1 MDVLLD
7 KYEELYKQEFV
18 DDETTNSVYLKNY
31 DFKLP
36 IEYTKYNT
44 LNDTTKKDIEF
55 SEENN
60 LFSLLL
66 TNKTPDVSNEQES
79 LLVNKWS
86 SLYTTNTSFLKDSQ
100 KLLKSYQSVQPNHIE
115 SFAGKYIAFKN
126 EQNFLSKY
134 QYIQFKRMFYLN
146 TVVGF
151 LQFLALYNICSP
163 LLSLFAPL
171 LGLIIPYFVFYF
183 KGIKMSFQQYMQM
196 VKTLILNNAVVK
208 NLIHFRKGT
217 LQQKM
222 YALVYLFFYGMSIYN
237 NVVSCVEFFKNTT
250 FMIELNDKYS
260 TFLQDGGLLIKS
272 VHEKTKS
279 LKHYKDFNRTMLVYQ
294 DKIQDMSV
302 AIATLKKEQHKYEKC
317 AKIGLLMK
325 YHFELFYNNDYHDTI
340 MYLIYLNQYN
350 KDMNQLSTLVR
361 TRRLHKCK
369 FLKSSRKSK
378 NTQMKQMYYLAHL
391 REPSKIP
398 NDVIFDKNIM
408 ISGPN
413 ASGKTTF
420 IKSTIINL
428 FLSQSIGVGCY
439 QKCKTKVYDHFHSY
453 LNIPDTSNRDSLFQ
467 AEARRCKNI
476 FEFIKKKKKERHLC
490 IFDEIYSGTNPEDAV
505 LCANIYLNGLNLHK
519 DHVDYVL
526 TTHYLDLCEKYDK
539 DEKCNVKNQQ
549 MKVLTKN
556 EDIQYT
562 YTLIDGISHVHGGY
576 QVLQKLD
583 YPDELME
590 PKN

>member
-1 MDVLLD
+1 MEVILD
-7 KYEELYKQEFV
+7 KYEEMYKQEFV
-18 DDETTNSVYLKNY
+18 DDETSNSIYLQNY

-55 SEENN
+55 TDENN

-66 TNKTPDVSNEQES
+66 KKDITDVSNQPDS

-100 KLLKSYQSVQPNHIE
+100 TLLKSYKEIKPNHIT

-163 LLSLFAPL
+163 LLSLCAPL
-171 LGLIIPYFVFYF
+171 LGLIIPYFVLYF
-183 KGIKMSFQQYMQM
+183 KGIKMTFAQYRIMI
-196 VKTLILNNAVVK
+196 KTLILNNAVVQ

-222 YALVYLFFYGMSIYN
+222 YALVYLFFYGMGVYN
-237 NVVSCVEFFKNTT
+237 NIMSCIDFFKNTN

-260 TFLQDGGLLIKS
+260 TFLQDGSVLIQS

-279 LKHYKDFNRTMLVYQ
+279 LKHYKEFNQTLLGYR
-294 DKIQDMSV
+294 DKVQDMSV
-302 AIATLKKEQHKYEKC
+302 AIASLKRAQHKYEKC
-317 AKIGLLMK
+317 GQIGLLMK
-325 YHFELFYNNDYHDTI
+325 SHFELFYNNDYHDAI

-350 KDMNQLSTLVR
+350 MDMNHLSGLVQSNH
-361 TRRLHKCK
+361 LHKCK
-369 FLKSSRKSK
+369 FLKTSRKSK
-378 NTQMKQMYYLAHL
+378 NTEMKQMYYLAHL
-391 REPSKIP
+391 NEKTKIP
-398 NDVIFDKNIM
+398 NDVVFDKSIM

-439 QKCKTKVYDHFHSY
+439 RKCKTKVYDHFHSY

-526 TTHYLDLCEKYDK
+526 TTHYLDLCEKYDG
-539 DEKCNVKNQQ
+539 DEECNVKNQQ
-549 MKVLTKN
+549 MKVISKN
-556 EDIQYT
+556 DDLQYT

-583 YPDELME
+583 YPDELMD